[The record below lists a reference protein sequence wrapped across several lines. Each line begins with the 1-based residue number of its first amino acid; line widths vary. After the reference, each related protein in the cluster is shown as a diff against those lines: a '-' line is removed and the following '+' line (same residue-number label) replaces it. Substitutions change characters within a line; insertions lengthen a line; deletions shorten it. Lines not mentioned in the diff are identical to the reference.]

1 MSKILV
7 ADDSKFPQSTPS
19 GPRCGF
25 QGEQPPHFSTAMPIQ
40 RKVSPLQTGERDPS
54 TTIYSVA
61 EAQGLLFMQCLVVSS
76 SHDRGETCRPLLA

>member
-1 MSKILV
+1 MLKILV